1 MFKYILIIFIVLSL
15 LILPVSGETVCPTCT
30 VCPQQTPHLVY
41 VTVTVPIPVQVTQA
55 QTTKPVT
62 NPTTTPTDAQESELL
77 DTLIDNYEILIYGG
91 LITLVIVGVILMKK
105 KQKKK
110 PPVQSSI
117 NIDELNL
124 FEEDPPFIN
133 VPTQP
138 EPPKKLPD
146 PPQEKSKKP
155 KKPKSLLDQDFE
167 F

>member
-30 VCPQQTPHLVY
+30 ICPQQTPHLVY
-41 VTVTVPIPVQVTQA
+41 VTVTVPVPVQVT

-62 NPTTTPTDAQESELL
+62 TPTTTQTDAQESELL

-91 LITLVIVGVILMKK
+91 LITLVIIGIVLMKK

-110 PPVQSSI
+110 PPTQSI

-146 PPQEKSKKP
+146 SPQEKSKKP